1 MAKAMRSKQ
10 QIAGIAYRDQG
21 QDICVTSFR
30 YLHGDA
36 VTLLLYTPCRMY
48 LTCQVS

>member
-1 MAKAMRSKQ
+1 MTKAMRSKQ

-30 YLHGDA
+30 YLHGYT
-36 VTLLLYTPCRMY
+36 VTYYYVHLVECI
-48 LTCQVS
+48 

>member
-36 VTLLLYTPCRMY
+36 VTYYYINLVECI
-48 LTCQVS
+48 